1 MVRWTASLITA
12 VAISGLQVAVA
23 AERKMPKFDIA
34 AACRSSGAVETVAG
48 CTRDE
53 QAARGQLAKLWP
65 QFKKSDQSRCVQMVT
80 DLGPSMSSYV
90 ELLTCLQA
98 AKIEKKDAHRPPRA
112 NSRHFGI
119 GQCSA
124 SGRIARTEPRRQSS
138 EKRTTTA
145 AASQTPGG
153 NEVMQLIA
161 CAKAQDASP
170 SA

>member
-1 MVRWTASLITA
+1 MPRRPSTTLAVYSPTCVVKATGGDPVISLHFKALHSCTFGYQEEAMVRWTASLITA

-98 AKIEKKDAHRPPRA
+98 AKIEKKMPTDPLGP
-112 NSRHFGI
+112 
-119 GQCSA
+119 
-124 SGRIARTEPRRQSS
+124 
-138 EKRTTTA
+138 
-145 AASQTPGG
+145 TPAIL
-153 NEVMQLIA
+153 E
-161 CAKAQDASP
+161 
-170 SA
+170 

>member
-34 AACRSSGAVETVAG
+34 AACRSSGAVETPAG

-53 QAARGQLAKLWP
+53 QAARDQLGKSWP
-65 QFKKSDQSRCVQMVT
+65 RFKQSDRSRCVRMVT

-98 AKIEKKDAHRPPRA
+98 AKIEKKMPADPLGPLPAISELANVPLRA
-112 NSRHFGI
+112 VSPEKADDHCPLHSR
-119 GQCSA
+119 
-124 SGRIARTEPRRQSS
+124 PRRAVSWA
-138 EKRTTTA
+138 RPAWAT
-145 AASQTPGG
+145 
-153 NEVMQLIA
+153 
-161 CAKAQDASP
+161 DAPKESP
-170 SA
+170 PSPHVH

>member
-98 AKIEKKDAHRPPRA
+98 AKIEKKMPTDPLGP
-112 NSRHFGI
+112 
-119 GQCSA
+119 
-124 SGRIARTEPRRQSS
+124 
-138 EKRTTTA
+138 
-145 AASQTPGG
+145 TPAIL
-153 NEVMQLIA
+153 E
-161 CAKAQDASP
+161 
-170 SA
+170 